1 VAVSQLI
8 GFIPAHAQG
17 DSVDDKAKNGDTG
30 NYLAK
35 FPVSEEQVGEIR
47 YHADE
52 IGKRNNA

>member
-1 VAVSQLI
+1 
-8 GFIPAHAQG
+8 
-17 DSVDDKAKNGDTG
+17 VDDKAKNGHTG